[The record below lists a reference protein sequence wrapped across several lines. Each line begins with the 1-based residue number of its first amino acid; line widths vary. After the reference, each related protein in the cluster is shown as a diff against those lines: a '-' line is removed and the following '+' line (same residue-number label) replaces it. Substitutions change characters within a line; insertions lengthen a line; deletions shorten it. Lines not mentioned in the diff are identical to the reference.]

1 MIRKSVRPRK
11 NKQMTNS
18 EKKHLQK
25 VSRLL
30 AQVLR
35 HTPEKL
41 GLTLDANGWVETT
54 TLRAALAAQGLVVTD
69 EQLQIIV
76 ETSDKKRF
84 TLSLDGSRIRAAQG
98 HSVVVDLGVAPT
110 VPPET
115 LYHGTAA
122 QHLTS
127 IMQDGLQPGK
137 RQHVHLSA
145 DRATAL
151 KVGARHGDPVILTVD
166 TFAMHAAGI
175 HFYQADNGVWL
186 TDYVTPE
193 FIERADEIVGPHV
206 AHKVVEKKMTKL
218 EVTGEHLKEWGHVP
232 GPDFG
237 RLLEIAQAATAA
249 GYELEQIKAKLEGMK
264 PPPAPPTLPL
274 QKAGDV
280 PFHFNIEASDDE
292 DEVKNLADVR
302 ETMMAVVRTPTVV
315 SAAVMPDACPA
326 GPLGTIPVGGVIA
339 AKNAIHPGMHSA
351 DICCS
356 VMMTD
361 LGKIDPKTV
370 LDAAEKVTHF
380 GPGGRQNGKRFTL
393 SQKLLDEFR
402 ENRFL
407 NNPKILRMAVEH
419 LGTQG
424 DGNHFLFVGKSR
436 NSGRTAIVTHHGSR
450 GPGAVLYKL
459 GMEVAQKHR
468 KKLSPDTLKQ
478 NAWIPADTEDGHDY
492 WAALQLIRKW
502 TKANHNA
509 IHQATVEGSGA
520 QPGDRF
526 WNEHNFVFKRGDLY
540 YHGKGATPAWGDY
553 ATDATGLTLIPLN
566 MSEPVLVVRGKD
578 ADHALGFSPH
588 GAGRNFSRS
597 EHKRRMG
604 EMTAEQALV
613 VETKGLDIRFPAGGI
628 DPSELPSSYK
638 NATNVV
644 HQIGSFNLAEIV
656 DYIDPYGCMMAGD
669 VPPFWTNKKKKGRR

>member
-1 MIRKSVRPRK
+1 
-11 NKQMTNS
+11 MTNKD
-18 EKKHLQK
+18 KKHLQK
-25 VSRLL
+25 VSKLL

-35 HTPEKL
+35 HAPEKL
-41 GLTLDANGWVETT
+41 ALTPDSEGWVEVDALLKALTDHD
-54 TLRAALAAQGLVVTD
+54 LRISS
-69 EQLQIIV
+69 EQLVEIV
-76 ETSDKKRF
+76 QTSDKKRF
-84 TLSLDGSRIRAAQG
+84 TLSEAGDQIRAAQG
-98 HSVVVDLGVAPT
+98 HSIAVDLGVEA
-110 VPPET
+110 VEPPSR
-115 LYHGTAA
+115 LYHGTAEM
-122 QHLTS
+122 TVTT
-127 IMQDGLQPGK
+127 IMADGLRPMS
-137 RQHVHLSA
+137 RQQVHLSG
-145 DRATAL
+145 DRQTAFQ
-151 KVGARHGDPVILTVD
+151 VGARHGAPVILSV
-166 TFAMHAAGI
+166 AAGDM
-175 HFYQADNGVWL
+175 HRTGYAFYQADNGVWL
-186 TDYVTPE
+186 TDHVPAEYLK
-193 FIERADEIVGPHV
+193 IEEGADSSADDEKTMTQTEI
-206 AHKVVEKKMTKL
+206 
-218 EVTGEHLKEWGHVP
+218 TGETLKAWGHIP
-232 GPDFG
+232 GKDFS
-237 RLLEIAQAATAA
+237 RLLEFAQAGLAA
-249 GYELEQIKAKLEGMK
+249 GYSEDQIKAKLEGMK
-264 PPPAPPTLPL
+264 PPPPPPTLPL
-274 QKAGDV
+274 QKASDV
-280 PFHFNIEASDDE
+280 PFHFNIEASDDA

-302 ETMMAVVRTPTVV
+302 ETMMAVIRTPTVV
-315 SAAVMPDACPA
+315 GAAVMPDACPA
-326 GPLGTIPVGGVIA
+326 GPMGTIPVGGVVA

-361 LGKIDPKTV
+361 LGEIDPKAV

-393 SQKLLDEFR
+393 SQKLMDEFR

-407 NNPKILRMAVEH
+407 SNPKILRMAVEH

-459 GMEVAQKHR
+459 GMEAAERYR
-468 KKLSPDTLKQ
+468 KKLSPKTLKQ
-478 NAWIPADTEDGHDY
+478 NAWIPADTVDGQEY

-526 WNEHNFVFKRGDLY
+526 WNEHNFVFKRDDLF
-540 YHGKGATPAWGDY
+540 YHGKGATPAWDGY
-553 ATDATGLTLIPLN
+553 ASDATGLTLIPLN

-604 EMTAEQALV
+604 EMTAEQALKA
-613 VETKGLDIRFPAGGI
+613 ETEGLDIRFPAGGI
-628 DPSELPSSYK
+628 DASELPSSYK
-638 NATNVV
+638 NAANVV
-644 HQIGSFNLAEIV
+644 RQIDEFELAEIV

-669 VPPFWTNKKKKGRR
+669 VPPFWMNRKKKKGRR